1 MVGWCISLVVEQVD
15 PQVMAGI
22 SDTSQTF
29 ISIGV

>member
-15 PQVMAGI
+15 PQMAGI
-22 SDTSQTF
+22 SDSSQTF